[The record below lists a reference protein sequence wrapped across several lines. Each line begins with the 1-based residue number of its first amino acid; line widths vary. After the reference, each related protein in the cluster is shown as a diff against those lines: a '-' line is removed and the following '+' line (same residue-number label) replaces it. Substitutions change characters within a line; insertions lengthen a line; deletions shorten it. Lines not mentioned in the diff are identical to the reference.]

1 MYTCRAT
8 LVLSTNHQ
16 QRAVNDLRMDLERKA
31 LSADP
36 MALPDWSTFTVSGP
50 VECWG
55 ARGDICFSYTGAV
68 RVRGNADR
76 ALSRA

>member
-8 LVLSTNHQ
+8 LVLITNHQ
-16 QRAVNDLRMDLERKA
+16 QRAVNDLRLDLERKA
-31 LSADP
+31 LSADS
-36 MALPDWSTFTVSGP
+36 MALVDWSTFTVSGP

-55 ARGDICFSYTGAV
+55 DRGEICWQYAGSV
-68 RVRGNADR
+68 RVRGAAGR